1 MNEVNNVN
9 VNNVNDVDVTNDVD
23 MTKLI
28 NYKTDL
34 LTLLSLQNWSQTS

>member
-9 VNNVNDVDVTNDVD
+9 VNNVNDVDVTNDID

>member
-9 VNNVNDVDVTNDVD
+9 VNNVNDVNVTNDVD